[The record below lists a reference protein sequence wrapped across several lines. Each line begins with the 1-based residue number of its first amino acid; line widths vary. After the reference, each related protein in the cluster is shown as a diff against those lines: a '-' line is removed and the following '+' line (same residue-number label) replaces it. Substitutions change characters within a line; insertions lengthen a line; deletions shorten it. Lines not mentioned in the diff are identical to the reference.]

1 MRKIIIL
8 VKKCLTGKVLTPGHP
23 LLKTPLITLCFRV
36 TGWLKLKG
44 VCWANVMMNML
55 LQPGIN
61 IFKPFHLDKNLII
74 FSDNDN
80 RTDSAYINLITDG
93 ELTISIKKG
102 EDFYQYEYK
111 K

>member
-1 MRKIIIL
+1 MAQTERRMLGKRNDEYVIATRHKYNKT
-8 VKKCLTGKVLTPGHP
+8 VKYFQ
-23 LLKTPLITLCFRV
+23 I
-36 TGWLKLKG
+36 KG
-44 VCWANVMMNML
+44 DKYRTTVS
-55 LQPGIN
+55 GD
-61 IFKPFHLDKNLII
+61 FYPFCLDKNLII